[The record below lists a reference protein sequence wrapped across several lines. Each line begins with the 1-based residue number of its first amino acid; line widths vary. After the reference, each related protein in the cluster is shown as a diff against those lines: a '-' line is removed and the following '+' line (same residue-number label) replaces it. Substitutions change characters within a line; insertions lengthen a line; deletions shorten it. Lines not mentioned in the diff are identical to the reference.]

1 MSVLVEFAMFP
12 VDKGDSV
19 SNYVVEI
26 IKNIDEMGISYQLT
40 AMGTIFE
47 TETMA
52 EALDIIKKSYECL
65 ENHSDRIYSTVKF
78 DIQKHKSNRIE
89 TKIESIE
96 NKVGKV
102 HK

>member
-47 TETMA
+47 TQTMA
-52 EALDIIKKSYECL
+52 EALDVIKKSYECL
-65 ENHSDRIYSTVKF
+65 ESSSDRVYSTVKF
-78 DIQKHKSNRIE
+78 DIQKNRYNRIE

>member
-47 TETMA
+47 TQTMA
-52 EALDIIKKSYECL
+52 EALDVIKKSYECL
-65 ENHSDRIYSTVKF
+65 ESSSDRIYSTVKF
-78 DIQKHKSNRIE
+78 DIQKNRYNRIE